1 MTSVKFYLSHDRI
14 VAVDLLGHA
23 GYAEEGEDIVC
34 AAISSS
40 VQLIHAL
47 LFDVLGIAVDT
58 VVDDECAHIR
68 LTLPDDRI
76 EEGQAALKALY
87 LHMTELEEGYS
98 EFINVTEVY
107 NHAED

>member
-1 MTSVKFYLSHDRI
+1 MTTVRFRTEGNRVTGFDSV
-14 VAVDLLGHA
+14 GHS

-58 VVDDECAHIR
+58 VVEDEGAHIR

>member
-1 MTSVKFYLSHDRI
+1 MTTVVITHEGGFI
-14 VAVDLLGHA
+14 TGFTATGHT

-47 LFDVLGIAVDT
+47 LYDVLGIAVDT
-58 VVDDECAHIR
+58 VVEDEGAHIR